1 MMVCDV
7 FPGPKVS
14 TQGRKERKKR
24 KEKNR
29 KESNKERKKERRE
42 REREKNLFLYLAL
55 RLIWGHHGP
64 PVLGLAVDRVSESL
78 LVEHYF

>member
-1 MMVCDV
+1 MVCDV

-29 KESNKERKKERRE
+29 KESNKERKKEE

>member
-1 MMVCDV
+1 MS
-7 FPGPKVS
+7 FRGPRFQHREGK
-14 TQGRKERKKR
+14 KERKEKKR
-24 KEKNR
+24 TEK
-29 KESNKERKKERRE
+29 KAIKKERKKEE